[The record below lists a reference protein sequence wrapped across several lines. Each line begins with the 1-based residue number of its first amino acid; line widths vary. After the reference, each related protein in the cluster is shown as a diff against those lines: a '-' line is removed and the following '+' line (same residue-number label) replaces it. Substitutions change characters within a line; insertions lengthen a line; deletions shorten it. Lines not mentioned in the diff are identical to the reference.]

1 MGGGPDSRSLS
12 DEECLIFLASTTRGR
27 LGVAIEA
34 MPAIRAIHYQL
45 VTERVVFRVP
55 EHSELYRAAVGQV
68 VAFEAD
74 DSDPER
80 QIMWT
85 VHGRATCHEV
95 RSPEFAHRLRELL
108 PPLFIDPDVE
118 DRVLRL
124 EFDSLEGE
132 QFSFADPVRVPG

>member
-27 LGVAIEA
+27 LGLTVDD

-55 EHSELYRAAVGQV
+55 VHSDVYRGAVGQI

-80 QIMWT
+80 QLMWT

-108 PPLFIDPDVE
+108 PPLFVDPDVE

-132 QFSFADPVRVPG
+132 QFSFADPIRVAG